1 MLNDGVL
8 PSYLHLNIYFLPQSM
23 ILFNMSSDLG
33 FPNRISH
40 GLKVTFSRCFKN
52 LHPCENLHCIGCK
65 FAPTFEVEQ
74 IYLDPGTNLHPG
86 ANCAYEHGL
95 SVVVSKLQPSVCGNP
110 WPDPESFDP
119 PPLSCLDLII

>member
-1 MLNDGVL
+1 MHN
-8 PSYLHLNIYFLPQSM
+8 LHPGANLHPGCIFLPCE
-23 ILFNMSSDLG
+23 
-33 FPNRISH
+33 
-40 GLKVTFSRCFKN
+40 RCFKN

-74 IYLDPGTNLHPG
+74 IYLDPGTNLHLG

-119 PPLSCLDLII
+119 PPLSCLNLIIQHEKSVIHNGQLKHSDLS